1 MPVALDK
8 IHSEALK
15 RFDAVEGALHDE
27 RLQCLKDRR
36 FYSIAG
42 AQWEGTLGEQYEN
55 KPKFEIN
62 KIHLSVMRI
71 INDYR
76 NNRITV
82 DFVNKDEHNDSA
94 LAETLNGL
102 YRADEQDSGA
112 DEAYDNAF
120 EEAVGGGFGAWR
132 VRTIYEDAED
142 EDNDHQRI
150 AIEPIYDADSS
161 VYFDPASKRQDKRDA
176 KWCFVVTSMTP
187 DDFKEQYPKHDPS
200 GWDKSV
206 EQCEFDWCTPESI
219 YIAEYYVIKETQA
232 TIHIYTTIGGNEE
245 KYTDQ
250 DFENDDTLKSILKA
264 IGTEKTGQ
272 KKVTRQ
278 KVHKYLLSGTGILE
292 DYGLIAGNCIPIV
305 PVFGKRW
312 FVDNVERC
320 MGHVRLSKD
329 SQRLK
334 NMEMSKLAEISAL
347 SPIEKPV
354 FTPEQVM
361 GHETRWAKDNLKN
374 YPYMLINS
382 TTDKDGN
389 QINIGPAAYTKPPA
403 VPPALAALLTITDT
417 DLDSLLGKPD
427 TAVQDVAANLSGK
440 AIELVQTRLD
450 MQAFIYMSNFAK
462 AMKRA
467 GEIWLSMAKEVYVE
481 TSREVRLID
490 ANLQAFIEK
499 LNTPGFDKKTGA
511 QVLIN
516 DISRAKCL
524 VAVNVGPSSSTKRN
538 ATARALIAMSNMNQ
552 DPETAKILGQMIL
565 MNIEGEGIDDA
576 RAYFRLNL
584 VRAGVL
590 QPTAKESEKL
600 AIEAKNAQPSAN
612 DTYLI
617 EAAKAQAA
625 DAAKSRSDVIKN
637 LAGAEKLKAETMNLL
652 STIDQTELTTAISV
666 LGQLRDINNTATV
679 QPQ

>member
-1 MPVALDK
+1 VLDK
-8 IHSEALK
+8 IHTEALK
-15 RFDAVEGALHDE
+15 RFDVVESALHYE

-42 AQWEGTLGEQYEN
+42 AQWEGALGEQYEN

-82 DFVNKDEHNDSA
+82 DFVNKDEHQDSN
-94 LAETLNGL
+94 LSETLNGL

-132 VRTIYEDAED
+132 IRTIYEDIEE

-176 KWCFVVTSMTP
+176 KWCFVITSMTP
-187 DDFKEQYPKHDPS
+187 DDFKEKYPKHDSS

-206 EQCEFDWCTPESI
+206 HQCEFDWATAENV
-219 YIAEYYVIKETQA
+219 YVAEYYVVKEVKSV
-232 TIHIYTTIGGNEE
+232 IHIYTTIGGNEE
-245 KYTDQ
+245 RYTDQ
-250 DFENDDTLKSILKA
+250 DFENDDMLVSVLAA
-264 IGTEKTGQ
+264 IGTIKTGE
-272 KKVTRQ
+272 KKIKRQ

-292 DYGLIAGNCIPIV
+292 DYGLIAGDCLPIV

-320 MGHVRLSKD
+320 MGHVRLSID

-347 SPIEKPV
+347 SPIEKPI

-361 GHETRWAKDNLKN
+361 GHENRWAKDNVQN
-374 YPYMLINS
+374 YPYLLINA

-389 QINIGPAAYTKPPA
+389 QVNIGPAAYTKPPI
-403 VPPALAALLTITDT
+403 VPPALAALLAITDT
-417 DLDSLLGKPD
+417 DLDSLLGKPE
-427 TAVQDVAANLSGK
+427 TPLQDVAANLSGK

-467 GEIWLSMAKEVYVE
+467 GEIWLSMAKEIYVE
-481 TSREVRLID
+481 NDRKVRLID
-490 ANLQAFIEK
+490 SNLQAFLEK
-499 LNTPGFDKKTGA
+499 LNTPSIDPKTGA
-511 QVLIN
+511 QILVN

-565 MNIEGEGIDDA
+565 MNIEGEGVDDA

-590 QPTAKESEKL
+590 KPTAKESEIL
-600 AIEAKNAQPSAN
+600 ELEAKNKQPSAN

-625 DAAKSRSDVIKN
+625 QAAESRSDVIKN
-637 LAGAEKLKAETMNLL
+637 LAGAEKLKAETMELL
-652 STIDQTELTTAISV
+652 STIDQSELTTAITV
-666 LGQLRDINNTATV
+666 LGQLRDINKVAAT
-679 QPQ
+679 QPE